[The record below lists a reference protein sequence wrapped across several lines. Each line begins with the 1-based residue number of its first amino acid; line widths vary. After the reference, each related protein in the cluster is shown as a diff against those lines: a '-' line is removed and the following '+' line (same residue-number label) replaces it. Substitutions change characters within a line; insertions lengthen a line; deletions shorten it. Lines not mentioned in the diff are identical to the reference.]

1 MSEVR
6 SGEHDGAAARDNS
19 EAVPGVSAATTAV
32 ARAEAPPG
40 EPKVGAWQLFIAFS
54 EMSLGGFGGVFP
66 MVYRT
71 LVERRRWLNAS
82 DFAAL
87 WAYAQMLPGTV
98 VGNAATMVGYRF
110 AGARGSFAAVLGLVL
125 GPAIVLFGCW
135 LLYERFGDL
144 ELVKRALTGMAAAA
158 VGLTIATV
166 LKVSRTLPRRWK
178 NLLIVAAV
186 FTAIGLMRLPFIG
199 VFAIA
204 APVAVWMAWREER

>member
-1 MSEVR
+1 MDGRDSEVR
-6 SGEHDGAAARDNS
+6 PDAPIDEDGLS
-19 EAVPGVSAATTAV
+19 FEVPPV
-32 ARAEAPPG
+32 AAEATAQR
-40 EPKVGAWQLFIAFS
+40 GAPTGYFI
-54 EMSLGGFGGVFP
+54 
-66 MVYRT
+66 
-71 LVERRRWLNAS
+71 ER
-82 DFAAL
+82 
-87 WAYAQMLPGTV
+87 P
-98 VGNAATMVGYRF
+98 MVGYRF